1 MYKIAVDCMGSDLG
15 PGIAV
20 EAIQIFVRKHE
31 DAEVFAYGRK
41 EDLKEL
47 ESLDRVHVFSCPDVM
62 AMTSGALEAMRARET
77 SMYRAVSDMKTNG
90 YDGVVSA
97 GSTGAFLTLASVKL
111 KNIEGIDRSALV
123 TAIPVSGG
131 KQVTVLDVGANA
143 ETSAEQ
149 LVQFAR
155 MGKVYA
161 EKVLKVKNPKICLLS
176 NGAEDEKGS
185 PEIKEANRLLR
196 EMNFE
201 GFMGNIE
208 GREVTKGD
216 LDVLVTGGFAGNV
229 FLKTYEGVAK
239 MFSGMIKNA
248 FYTNVRSKVGYL
260 LSKKPFDAFKD
271 QMNYES
277 VGGAMFIGIKG
288 VVVKAH
294 GSSNARAFSMALEVC
309 RRMIEEKVVEQIGDG
324 V

>member
-15 PGIAV
+15 PSIAI
-20 EAIQIFVRKHE
+20 EAIKTFIRKHE
-31 DAEVFAYGRK
+31 DAEVFAYGRE
-41 EDLKEL
+41 EDLKGL
-47 ESLDRVHVFSCPDVM
+47 EELDRVYVISCPDVM

-77 SMYRAVSDMKTNG
+77 SMYKAVSEMKTNG

-123 TAIPVSGG
+123 TAIPVKDG

-143 ETSAEQ
+143 ETTAEQ
-149 LVQFAR
+149 LVQFAK

-161 EKVLKVKNPKICLLS
+161 EKVLKVKNPKIYLLS
-176 NGAEDEKGS
+176 NGSEDEKGS
-185 PEIKEANRLLR
+185 SEIKEANRLLR
-196 EMNFE
+196 EMNFQ

-208 GREVTKGD
+208 GREVPDGD

-239 MFSGMIKNA
+239 MLSGMIKKA
-248 FYTNVRSKVGYL
+248 FKTNLRSKIGYL
-260 LSKKPFDAFKD
+260 LSKKPFDEFKD
-271 QMNYES
+271 KMNYES
-277 VGGAMFIGIKG
+277 VGGAMFIGING

-294 GSSNARAFSMALEVC
+294 GSSNAKAFSMALEVC
-309 RRMIEEKVVEQIGDG
+309 LRMAKEKVVEQIGDG